1 MLHLVA
7 SRDRTLFL
15 SYEPKT
21 DLHLGSESYLCAECL
36 KGRKA
41 SVFIAVENLQA
52 ISLTLIVIAEIFST
66 FIAPSSR
73 HLLFN
78 KSLILLV

>member
-1 MLHLVA
+1 MEVPLTPFCI
-7 SRDRTLFL
+7 SWRRGTELFFFHM
-15 SYEPKT
+15 SPKT

-52 ISLTLIVIAEIFST
+52 
-66 FIAPSSR
+66 
-73 HLLFN
+73 
-78 KSLILLV
+78 